1 MPPKCAT
8 EKKHRLTLAR
18 LTSYDDILTDALVD
32 HVYYWTTIRKNRN
45 LYHAS
50 RGVREEDIT
59 SILQKMVIIGKNAE
73 KAESE
78 LLQLSGLRKFME
90 SLPPGKERDDFR
102 KHMRRYINIYLPDC
116 PFEITSTNRYTV
128 VTHEASVTAR
138 RLIRKGETVKY
149 LCGVQVIMTK
159 EEEADINQRR
169 RDFSIVVSSRNKSAS
184 LFLGPARFA
193 NHDCGANAELM
204 RTGNAG
210 MEIIA
215 VRDIEI
221 GDEITVTYGD
231 NYFGEDNCE
240 CLCKTC
246 EDNRENGWEMEDDDG
261 SSTPV
266 AKLSVEEP
274 AGAIGNYT
282 LRRRRSDFVDSSR
295 TPSATPDLRPHVP
308 KGTPK
313 RSIKVAKEPTS
324 PELSPS
330 QQLVESNKKRER
342 REESTPDPQT
352 TRKRPRTGRSIKEE
366 SVPARDLDG
375 LYSTPESSRASS
387 VFESR
392 HDTAHML
399 PSHDSNLTDTTSVDE
414 DAIIVRPLRKKSHSR
429 LRKDVRELSSPTGM
443 DADTPGSDAATAI
456 AEFAGE
462 VGSAIASITELA
474 AIDSDVLEP
483 KSSRKLKR
491 PSTKL
496 LTKTLASTTKKRKYV
511 KKRAPAVTD
520 VDHAPEVRKPGDYV
534 LTPLLLAQPAS
545 AWISCKICDEYFVQL
560 DAYLTRSS
568 CPRCERHSKLYG
580 FQWPKTDKEG
590 RDDSEERILDH
601 RTIHRF
607 IRPDEER
614 SIRKRERGRGSTGS
628 PEITVEAVVDTQ
640 ERPRPQRLRR
650 KSAPLQVD
658 KIVGIGGSQ
667 VGGMVPTPGYLDCT
681 TALRFRLLRSEVGAQ
696 GHELLS
702 PPTANA
708 PTYFNQLSQFD
719 LFNPTESFLYRE
731 EKRIMS
737 DIEITGDNSLT
748 EHGGSADVEMGGD
761 EVVEVATADGSK
773 NDEGGR
779 EQEVVEEEEEEETV
793 PARVTYVDH
802 LKSPI
807 VELTVGQDD
816 TKTILSAH
824 QALLVQSP
832 FFEDA
837 CAEFNSDTPRR
848 SIDLSEENLDAVGC
862 FLEYLY
868 TGEYFPQRVTGQRG
882 LVKDPTMPEL
892 DETGEQLLKH
902 ARVYT
907 LAGKFG
913 VDALKALSLSK
924 IHCVNSNAKGEIQ
937 YARYVYANT
946 TEGDTTIRK
955 PVASFWAHRSHV
967 LRAEAEDE
975 FRKMCLEFPQFG
987 FDVLTRVL
995 DEKLKNESREKPHS
1009 TPSGSSRKRQRH
1021 IQV

>member
-1 MPPKCAT
+1 MPPKCPT
-8 EKKHRLTLAR
+8 EKKHRLSLAR

-59 SILQKMVIIGKNAE
+59 SILQKMVIIGKDAE
-73 KAESE
+73 KAEAQ
-78 LLQLSGLRKFME
+78 LLQLSGLKKFLE
-90 SLPPGKERDDFR
+90 SLPPGRERDDFR
-102 KHMRRYINIYLPDC
+102 KHMRRYVNIYLPDC

-138 RLIRKGETVKY
+138 RFIKKGETVKY

-159 EEEADINQRR
+159 EEEADINQRK

-215 VRDIEI
+215 VRDIEV

-246 EDNRENGWEMEDDDG
+246 EDNRENGWELEDDDATG
-261 SSTPV
+261 TPV
-266 AKLSVEEP
+266 AKPSVEEP
-274 AGAIGNYT
+274 TGVIGSYS

-295 TPSATPDLRPHVP
+295 TSSATPDLRPRVL

-313 RSIKVAKEPTS
+313 RANKLVKEPTS

-330 QQLVESNKKRER
+330 QQLIESNKKREWC
-342 REESTPDPQT
+342 EEASTAEQPT
-352 TRKRPRTGRSIKEE
+352 ARKRRRTEGIVKEE
-366 SVPARDLDG
+366 SMPARDVDG

-387 VFESR
+387 VFEPR
-392 HDTAHML
+392 HGLSQVL

-414 DAIIVRPLRKKSHSR
+414 DTIVVQTKQTKREKRQSLLREIAR
-429 LRKDVRELSSPTGM
+429 QLSSPIAT
-443 DADTPGSDAATAI
+443 DTDDVGSDSAITIAA
-456 AEFAGE
+456 FAGE
-462 VGSAIASITELA
+462 VGAAITSITKLGTVG
-474 AIDSDVLEP
+474 SDMSEP

-520 VDHAPEVRKPGDYV
+520 VDHAPEIRKPGDYV

-580 FQWPKTDKEG
+580 YQWPKTDKEG

-614 SIRKRERGRGSTGS
+614 SVRKRERSRGSTGT
-628 PEITVEAVVDTQ
+628 PEVSNISESVVDTK
-640 ERPRPQRLRR
+640 ERPRLQRLRR
-650 KSAPLQVD
+650 K
-658 KIVGIGGSQ
+658 
-667 VGGMVPTPGYLDCT
+667 PG
-681 TALRFRLLRSEVGAQ
+681 RL
-696 GHELLS
+696 
-702 PPTANA
+702 
-708 PTYFNQLSQFD
+708 
-719 LFNPTESFLYRE
+719 
-731 EKRIMS
+731 
-737 DIEITGDNSLT
+737 
-748 EHGGSADVEMGGD
+748 
-761 EVVEVATADGSK
+761 
-773 NDEGGR
+773 
-779 EQEVVEEEEEEETV
+779 
-793 PARVTYVDH
+793 
-802 LKSPI
+802 
-807 VELTVGQDD
+807 
-816 TKTILSAH
+816 
-824 QALLVQSP
+824 
-832 FFEDA
+832 
-837 CAEFNSDTPRR
+837 
-848 SIDLSEENLDAVGC
+848 
-862 FLEYLY
+862 
-868 TGEYFPQRVTGQRG
+868 
-882 LVKDPTMPEL
+882 
-892 DETGEQLLKH
+892 
-902 ARVYT
+902 T
-907 LAGKFG
+907 L
-913 VDALKALSLSK
+913 
-924 IHCVNSNAKGEIQ
+924 
-937 YARYVYANT
+937 
-946 TEGDTTIRK
+946 
-955 PVASFWAHRSHV
+955 
-967 LRAEAEDE
+967 
-975 FRKMCLEFPQFG
+975 
-987 FDVLTRVL
+987 
-995 DEKLKNESREKPHS
+995 
-1009 TPSGSSRKRQRH
+1009 
-1021 IQV
+1021 

>member
-1 MPPKCAT
+1 MPPKCPS

-59 SILQKMVIIGKNAE
+59 PILQNMVIIGKDAE
-73 KAESE
+73 KAEAQ
-78 LLQLSGLRKFME
+78 LLQLSGLRKFLE

-102 KHMRRYINIYLPDC
+102 KHMRRYVNIYLPDC

-138 RLIRKGETVKY
+138 RLIKKGETVKY

-204 RTGNAG
+204 RTGAAG

-215 VRDIEI
+215 VRDIEV

-246 EDNRENGWEMEDDDG
+246 EDNRENGWELEDDDG
-261 SSTPV
+261 SSTP
-266 AKLSVEEP
+266 ATKPSIEEP
-274 AGAIGNYT
+274 TVVIGNYS
-282 LRRRRSDFVDSSR
+282 LRRRKSDFVDSSR
-295 TPSATPDLRPHVP
+295 TPSVTPDLRPRVL

-313 RSIKVAKEPTS
+313 RSSKIAKEPTS

-330 QQLVESNKKRER
+330 QQLIESNKKREWR
-342 REESTPDPQT
+342 DEASTAEQHT
-352 TRKRPRTGRSIKEE
+352 ARKRQRTEGIVKEE
-366 SVPARDLDG
+366 SIPARDLDG

-392 HDTAHML
+392 HDSAQML

-414 DAIIVRPLRKKSHSR
+414 DTIIVRPMRKKSHSR
-429 LRKDVRELSSPTGM
+429 LRKDVREQSSPAGVE
-443 DADTPGSDAATAI
+443 ADNPVTDAAIAM
-456 AEFAGE
+456 AEFTGE
-462 VGSAIASITELA
+462 IGTAVASITTLA
-474 AIDSDVLEP
+474 TTDSDALEP

-511 KKRAPAVTD
+511 KKRAPVVTD
-520 VDHAPEVRKPGDYV
+520 KDHAPEIRKPGDYV
-534 LTPLLLAQPAS
+534 LTPLLLSQPAS

-580 FQWPKTDKEG
+580 YQWPKTDKEG
-590 RDDSEERILDH
+590 RNDSEERILDH

-614 SIRKRERGRGSTGS
+614 SIRKRERSRGSTGS
-628 PEITVEAVVDTQ
+628 PDVSNISVETTADTQ

-650 KSAPLQVD
+650 K
-658 KIVGIGGSQ
+658 
-667 VGGMVPTPGYLDCT
+667 PG
-681 TALRFRLLRSEVGAQ
+681 RL
-696 GHELLS
+696 
-702 PPTANA
+702 
-708 PTYFNQLSQFD
+708 
-719 LFNPTESFLYRE
+719 
-731 EKRIMS
+731 
-737 DIEITGDNSLT
+737 
-748 EHGGSADVEMGGD
+748 
-761 EVVEVATADGSK
+761 
-773 NDEGGR
+773 
-779 EQEVVEEEEEEETV
+779 
-793 PARVTYVDH
+793 
-802 LKSPI
+802 
-807 VELTVGQDD
+807 
-816 TKTILSAH
+816 
-824 QALLVQSP
+824 
-832 FFEDA
+832 
-837 CAEFNSDTPRR
+837 
-848 SIDLSEENLDAVGC
+848 
-862 FLEYLY
+862 
-868 TGEYFPQRVTGQRG
+868 
-882 LVKDPTMPEL
+882 
-892 DETGEQLLKH
+892 
-902 ARVYT
+902 T
-907 LAGKFG
+907 L
-913 VDALKALSLSK
+913 
-924 IHCVNSNAKGEIQ
+924 
-937 YARYVYANT
+937 
-946 TEGDTTIRK
+946 
-955 PVASFWAHRSHV
+955 
-967 LRAEAEDE
+967 
-975 FRKMCLEFPQFG
+975 
-987 FDVLTRVL
+987 
-995 DEKLKNESREKPHS
+995 
-1009 TPSGSSRKRQRH
+1009 
-1021 IQV
+1021 

>member
-1 MPPKCAT
+1 MPPKCPS

-32 HVYYWTTIRKNRN
+32 HVSYYPVARRALLTIGNKVYYWTTIRKNRN

-59 SILQKMVIIGKNAE
+59 SILQKMVIIGKDAE
-73 KAESE
+73 KAEAE
-78 LLQLSGLRKFME
+78 LLQLSGLRKFMD
-90 SLPPGKERDDFR
+90 SLPQGKERDDFR
-102 KHMRRYINIYLPDC
+102 KHMRRYVNIYLPDC

-138 RLIRKGETVKY
+138 RLIKKGQTVKY

-204 RTGNAG
+204 RTGAAG

-215 VRDIEI
+215 VRDIEV

-246 EDNRENGWEMEDDDG
+246 EDNRENGWEVEDDDAA
-261 SSTPV
+261 STP
-266 AKLSVEEP
+266 ATKPSVEEP
-274 AGAIGNYT
+274 TGAIGSYS

-295 TPSATPDLRPHVP
+295 TPSATPDLRPRVL

-313 RSIKVAKEPTS
+313 RSSNVAKEPTS
-324 PELSPS
+324 PDFSPS
-330 QQLVESNKKRER
+330 QQLVESSKKRKWRDET
-342 REESTPDPQT
+342 STADET
-352 TRKRPRTGRSIKEE
+352 TARKRQRTEGLIKEE
-366 SVPARDLDG
+366 YIPATDLDG

-392 HDTAHML
+392 RDSAQML

-414 DAIIVRPLRKKSHSR
+414 DTIIVRPMRKKGHSR
-429 LRKDVRELSSPTGM
+429 LRKDVREQSSPIGM
-443 DADTPGSDAATAI
+443 DADNLGSDAATTV

-462 VGSAIASITELA
+462 VGAAIASITKLDTT
-474 AIDSDVLEP
+474 DSDALEP

-511 KKRAPAVTD
+511 KKKAPAVTD
-520 VDHAPEVRKPGDYV
+520 VDHAPEIRKPGDYV

-580 FQWPKTDKEG
+580 YQWPKTDKEG

-614 SIRKRERGRGSTGS
+614 SIRKRERSRDSTGS
-628 PEITVEAVVDTQ
+628 PGVSNISVETLVDTQ
-640 ERPRPQRLRR
+640 EQPRPQRLRR
-650 KSAPLQVD
+650 K
-658 KIVGIGGSQ
+658 
-667 VGGMVPTPGYLDCT
+667 PG
-681 TALRFRLLRSEVGAQ
+681 R
-696 GHELLS
+696 
-702 PPTANA
+702 
-708 PTYFNQLSQFD
+708 
-719 LFNPTESFLYRE
+719 
-731 EKRIMS
+731 
-737 DIEITGDNSLT
+737 
-748 EHGGSADVEMGGD
+748 
-761 EVVEVATADGSK
+761 
-773 NDEGGR
+773 
-779 EQEVVEEEEEEETV
+779 
-793 PARVTYVDH
+793 
-802 LKSPI
+802 
-807 VELTVGQDD
+807 
-816 TKTILSAH
+816 
-824 QALLVQSP
+824 
-832 FFEDA
+832 
-837 CAEFNSDTPRR
+837 
-848 SIDLSEENLDAVGC
+848 
-862 FLEYLY
+862 
-868 TGEYFPQRVTGQRG
+868 
-882 LVKDPTMPEL
+882 
-892 DETGEQLLKH
+892 
-902 ARVYT
+902 
-907 LAGKFG
+907 
-913 VDALKALSLSK
+913 LSL
-924 IHCVNSNAKGEIQ
+924 
-937 YARYVYANT
+937 
-946 TEGDTTIRK
+946 
-955 PVASFWAHRSHV
+955 
-967 LRAEAEDE
+967 
-975 FRKMCLEFPQFG
+975 
-987 FDVLTRVL
+987 
-995 DEKLKNESREKPHS
+995 
-1009 TPSGSSRKRQRH
+1009 
-1021 IQV
+1021 

>member
-1 MPPKCAT
+1 MPPKCPS

-32 HVYYWTTIRKNRN
+32 HVRYYPPPRCTTLTILNKVYYWTTIRKNRN

-59 SILQKMVIIGKNAE
+59 SILQKIVIIGKNPE
-73 KAESE
+73 KAEAQ
-78 LLQLSGLRKFME
+78 LLQLPGLRKFVD
-90 SLPPGKERDDFR
+90 SLPQGKERDDFR
-102 KHMRRYINIYLPDC
+102 KHMRRYVNIYLTDC

-138 RLIRKGETVKY
+138 RFIKKGESVKY

-184 LFLGPARFA
+184 IFLGPARFA

-204 RTGNAG
+204 RTGAAG

-246 EDNRENGWEMEDDDG
+246 EDNRENGWELEDDDAA
-261 SSTPV
+261 STPTM
-266 AKLSVEEP
+266 KPSVEEP
-274 AGAIGNYT
+274 TGNVRSYS

-313 RSIKVAKEPTS
+313 RSIKVAKETTT

-330 QQLVESNKKRER
+330 QQLVESNKKREW
-342 REESTPDPQT
+342 REKASTAEDHAA
-352 TRKRPRTGRSIKEE
+352 RKRQRTEGLIKEE
-366 SVPARDLDG
+366 SVSARDLDG

-392 HDTAHML
+392 HDSTQIL

-414 DAIIVRPLRKKSHSR
+414 DTIIVRPMRKKSNSR
-429 LRKDVRELSSPTGM
+429 LRRDVREQSSPAGM
-443 DADTPGSDAATAI
+443 DADNLGSDAAVTT

-462 VGSAIASITELA
+462 VGVAMASITKLDT
-474 AIDSDVLEP
+474 ISSSTLGP
-483 KSSRKLKR
+483 ISSRKLKR

-520 VDHAPEVRKPGDYV
+520 VDHAPEIRKPGDYV

-580 FQWPKTDKEG
+580 YQWPKTDKEG

-628 PEITVEAVVDTQ
+628 PEVSNISVETEVDTQ

-650 KSAPLQVD
+650 K
-658 KIVGIGGSQ
+658 
-667 VGGMVPTPGYLDCT
+667 PG
-681 TALRFRLLRSEVGAQ
+681 RL
-696 GHELLS
+696 
-702 PPTANA
+702 
-708 PTYFNQLSQFD
+708 
-719 LFNPTESFLYRE
+719 
-731 EKRIMS
+731 
-737 DIEITGDNSLT
+737 
-748 EHGGSADVEMGGD
+748 
-761 EVVEVATADGSK
+761 
-773 NDEGGR
+773 
-779 EQEVVEEEEEEETV
+779 
-793 PARVTYVDH
+793 
-802 LKSPI
+802 
-807 VELTVGQDD
+807 
-816 TKTILSAH
+816 
-824 QALLVQSP
+824 
-832 FFEDA
+832 
-837 CAEFNSDTPRR
+837 
-848 SIDLSEENLDAVGC
+848 
-862 FLEYLY
+862 
-868 TGEYFPQRVTGQRG
+868 
-882 LVKDPTMPEL
+882 
-892 DETGEQLLKH
+892 
-902 ARVYT
+902 T
-907 LAGKFG
+907 L
-913 VDALKALSLSK
+913 
-924 IHCVNSNAKGEIQ
+924 
-937 YARYVYANT
+937 
-946 TEGDTTIRK
+946 
-955 PVASFWAHRSHV
+955 
-967 LRAEAEDE
+967 
-975 FRKMCLEFPQFG
+975 
-987 FDVLTRVL
+987 
-995 DEKLKNESREKPHS
+995 
-1009 TPSGSSRKRQRH
+1009 
-1021 IQV
+1021 

>member
-1 MPPKCAT
+1 MPPKCSS

-32 HVYYWTTIRKNRN
+32 HVRYYPAPRCTTLTIVNKVYYWKTIRKNRN

-59 SILQKMVIIGKNAE
+59 SILQKIFIIGKNPE
-73 KAESE
+73 KAEAQ
-78 LLQLSGLRKFME
+78 LLQLPGLRKFVD
-90 SLPPGKERDDFR
+90 SLPQGKERDDFR
-102 KHMRRYINIYLPDC
+102 KHMRRYVNIYLPDC

-138 RLIRKGETVKY
+138 RFIKKGESVKY

-184 LFLGPARFA
+184 IFLGPARFA

-204 RTGNAG
+204 RTGAAG

-215 VRDIEI
+215 VRDIDI

-246 EDNRENGWEMEDDDG
+246 EDNRENGWELEDDDAA
-261 SSTPV
+261 STQAMKP
-266 AKLSVEEP
+266 SVEEP
-274 AGAIGNYT
+274 TGNVRSYS

-313 RSIKVAKEPTS
+313 RTIKVAKETTT

-330 QQLVESNKKRER
+330 QQLVESNKKREW
-342 REESTPDPQT
+342 REKASTAEEHT
-352 TRKRPRTGRSIKEE
+352 ARKRQRTEGLIKEE
-366 SVPARDLDG
+366 SVSARDLDG

-392 HDTAHML
+392 HDSTQIL

-414 DAIIVRPLRKKSHSR
+414 DTIIVRPMRKKSHSR
-429 LRKDVRELSSPTGM
+429 LRRDVREQSSPAGM
-443 DADTPGSDAATAI
+443 DADNLGSDAVVTT

-462 VGSAIASITELA
+462 VGVAMASIS
-474 AIDSDVLEP
+474 SDTLGP
-483 KSSRKLKR
+483 KFSRKLKR

-520 VDHAPEVRKPGDYV
+520 VDHAPEIRKPGDYV

-580 FQWPKTDKEG
+580 YQWPNTDKEG

-628 PEITVEAVVDTQ
+628 PEVSNISVETEVDTQ

-650 KSAPLQVD
+650 K
-658 KIVGIGGSQ
+658 
-667 VGGMVPTPGYLDCT
+667 PG
-681 TALRFRLLRSEVGAQ
+681 RL
-696 GHELLS
+696 
-702 PPTANA
+702 
-708 PTYFNQLSQFD
+708 
-719 LFNPTESFLYRE
+719 
-731 EKRIMS
+731 
-737 DIEITGDNSLT
+737 
-748 EHGGSADVEMGGD
+748 
-761 EVVEVATADGSK
+761 
-773 NDEGGR
+773 
-779 EQEVVEEEEEEETV
+779 
-793 PARVTYVDH
+793 
-802 LKSPI
+802 
-807 VELTVGQDD
+807 
-816 TKTILSAH
+816 
-824 QALLVQSP
+824 
-832 FFEDA
+832 
-837 CAEFNSDTPRR
+837 
-848 SIDLSEENLDAVGC
+848 
-862 FLEYLY
+862 
-868 TGEYFPQRVTGQRG
+868 
-882 LVKDPTMPEL
+882 
-892 DETGEQLLKH
+892 
-902 ARVYT
+902 T
-907 LAGKFG
+907 L
-913 VDALKALSLSK
+913 
-924 IHCVNSNAKGEIQ
+924 
-937 YARYVYANT
+937 
-946 TEGDTTIRK
+946 
-955 PVASFWAHRSHV
+955 
-967 LRAEAEDE
+967 
-975 FRKMCLEFPQFG
+975 
-987 FDVLTRVL
+987 
-995 DEKLKNESREKPHS
+995 
-1009 TPSGSSRKRQRH
+1009 
-1021 IQV
+1021 

>member
-1 MPPKCAT
+1 MPPKCPT
-8 EKKHRLTLAR
+8 EKKHRLSLAR

-59 SILQKMVIIGKNAE
+59 SILQKMVIIGKDAE
-73 KAESE
+73 KAEAQ
-78 LLQLSGLRKFME
+78 LLQLSGLKKFLE
-90 SLPPGKERDDFR
+90 SLPPGRERDDFR
-102 KHMRRYINIYLPDC
+102 KHMRRYVNIYLPDC

-138 RLIRKGETVKY
+138 RFIKKGETVKY

-159 EEEADINQRR
+159 EEEADINQRK

-215 VRDIEI
+215 VRDIEV

-246 EDNRENGWEMEDDDG
+246 EDNRENGWELEDDDATG
-261 SSTPV
+261 TPV
-266 AKLSVEEP
+266 AKPSVEEP
-274 AGAIGNYT
+274 TGVIGSYS

-295 TPSATPDLRPHVP
+295 TSSATPDLRPRVL

-313 RSIKVAKEPTS
+313 RANKLVKEPTS

-330 QQLVESNKKRER
+330 QQLIESNKKREWC
-342 REESTPDPQT
+342 EEASTAEQPT
-352 TRKRPRTGRSIKEE
+352 ARKRRRTEGIVKEE
-366 SVPARDLDG
+366 SMPARDVDG

-387 VFESR
+387 VFEPR
-392 HDTAHML
+392 HGLSQVL

-414 DAIIVRPLRKKSHSR
+414 DTIVVQTKQTKREKRQSLLREIAR
-429 LRKDVRELSSPTGM
+429 QLSSPIAT
-443 DADTPGSDAATAI
+443 DTDDVGSDSAITIAA
-456 AEFAGE
+456 FAGE
-462 VGSAIASITELA
+462 VGAAITSITKLGTVG
-474 AIDSDVLEP
+474 SDTSEP

-520 VDHAPEVRKPGDYV
+520 VDHAPEIRKPGDYV

-580 FQWPKTDKEG
+580 YQWPKTDKEG

-614 SIRKRERGRGSTGS
+614 SVRKRERSRGSTGT
-628 PEITVEAVVDTQ
+628 PEVSNISESVVDIK
-640 ERPRPQRLRR
+640 ERPRLQRLRR
-650 KSAPLQVD
+650 K
-658 KIVGIGGSQ
+658 
-667 VGGMVPTPGYLDCT
+667 PG
-681 TALRFRLLRSEVGAQ
+681 RL
-696 GHELLS
+696 
-702 PPTANA
+702 
-708 PTYFNQLSQFD
+708 
-719 LFNPTESFLYRE
+719 
-731 EKRIMS
+731 
-737 DIEITGDNSLT
+737 
-748 EHGGSADVEMGGD
+748 
-761 EVVEVATADGSK
+761 
-773 NDEGGR
+773 
-779 EQEVVEEEEEEETV
+779 
-793 PARVTYVDH
+793 
-802 LKSPI
+802 
-807 VELTVGQDD
+807 
-816 TKTILSAH
+816 
-824 QALLVQSP
+824 
-832 FFEDA
+832 
-837 CAEFNSDTPRR
+837 
-848 SIDLSEENLDAVGC
+848 
-862 FLEYLY
+862 
-868 TGEYFPQRVTGQRG
+868 
-882 LVKDPTMPEL
+882 
-892 DETGEQLLKH
+892 
-902 ARVYT
+902 T
-907 LAGKFG
+907 L
-913 VDALKALSLSK
+913 
-924 IHCVNSNAKGEIQ
+924 
-937 YARYVYANT
+937 
-946 TEGDTTIRK
+946 
-955 PVASFWAHRSHV
+955 
-967 LRAEAEDE
+967 
-975 FRKMCLEFPQFG
+975 
-987 FDVLTRVL
+987 
-995 DEKLKNESREKPHS
+995 
-1009 TPSGSSRKRQRH
+1009 
-1021 IQV
+1021 

>member
-1 MPPKCAT
+1 MPPICPP

-59 SILQKMVIIGKNAE
+59 SILQKMVIIGKDAE
-73 KAESE
+73 KAESQ
-78 LLQLSGLRKFME
+78 LLQLSGLRKFMD
-90 SLPPGKERDDFR
+90 SLPQGKERDDFR
-102 KHMRRYINIYLPDC
+102 KHMRRYVNIYLPDC

-138 RLIRKGETVKY
+138 RLIKKGETVKY

-204 RTGNAG
+204 RTGHAG

-215 VRDIEI
+215 VRDIEV

-246 EDNRENGWEMEDDDG
+246 EDNRENGWELEDDDAA
-261 SSTPV
+261 STPA
-266 AKLSVEEP
+266 AKPSVEQATEVV
-274 AGAIGNYT
+274 GSYS

-295 TPSATPDLRPHVP
+295 TPSATPDLRPRVP

-313 RSIKVAKEPTS
+313 RFSKIAKEPTS

-330 QQLVESNKKRER
+330 QQLMESNKKREWR
-342 REESTPDPQT
+342 DELSTAEQHMA
-352 TRKRPRTGRSIKEE
+352 RKRQRTEGIVKEE
-366 SVPARDLDG
+366 CIPTRDLDG

-392 HDTAHML
+392 HDSTQML

-414 DAIIVRPLRKKSHSR
+414 DTIIVRPMRKKSHSR
-429 LRKDVRELSSPTGM
+429 LRKDVREQSSPVGM
-443 DADTPGSDAATAI
+443 DADNLGSDAATTM

-462 VGSAIASITELA
+462 IGAAMASITKLGS
-474 AIDSDVLEP
+474 IDSDP

-520 VDHAPEVRKPGDYV
+520 VDHAPEIRKPGDYV

-580 FQWPKTDKEG
+580 YQWPKTDKEG
-590 RDDSEERILDH
+590 RNDSEERILDH

-614 SIRKRERGRGSTGS
+614 SIRKRERSRGSTDS
-628 PEITVEAVVDTQ
+628 PEVSNISVETVPLNDSKNYSNNARNTTYPPST
-640 ERPRPQRLRR
+640 RPLNSSRQT
-650 KSAPLQVD
+650 
-658 KIVGIGGSQ
+658 
-667 VGGMVPTPGYLDCT
+667 TP
-681 TALRFRLLRSEVGAQ
+681 S
-696 GHELLS
+696 
-702 PPTANA
+702 
-708 PTYFNQLSQFD
+708 
-719 LFNPTESFLYRE
+719 FNPIKSFLCFE
-731 EKRIMS
+731 EQRIMP
-737 DIEITGDNSLT
+737 DIEVTGDNSLT
-748 EHGGSADVEMGGD
+748 ENDGSADVEMGGD
-761 EVVEVATADGSK
+761 EVVEVAATDGDKNTDGEKDQEIAD
-773 NDEGGR
+773 
-779 EQEVVEEEEEEETV
+779 EEEEQV

-802 LKSPI
+802 LRSPI

-837 CAEFNSDTPRR
+837 CAQFSSDKPHR

-868 TGEYFPQRVTGQRG
+868 TGEYFPQRVIGQRG
-882 LVKDPTMPEL
+882 LVKDPSMPEF
-892 DETGEQLLKH
+892 DETGDQLLKH

-907 LAGKFG
+907 LADKFG

-946 TEGDTTIRK
+946 SEGDTTIRR

>member
-1 MPPKCAT
+1 MPPKCPS

-59 SILQKMVIIGKNAE
+59 SILQKMVIIGKDAE
-73 KAESE
+73 KAEAQ
-78 LLQLSGLRKFME
+78 LLQLPGLRKYMD

-102 KHMRRYINIYLPDC
+102 KHMRRYVNIYLPDC

-138 RLIRKGETVKY
+138 RLIKKGETVRY

-204 RTGNAG
+204 RTGAAG

-246 EDNRENGWEMEDDDG
+246 EDNRENGWELEDDDAAA
-261 SSTPV
+261 STP
-266 AKLSVEEP
+266 ATKPSVEPTTEV
-274 AGAIGNYT
+274 IGSYS
-282 LRRRRSDFVDSSR
+282 LRRRRSDFVDFSR
-295 TPSATPDLRPHVP
+295 TPSAAPDLRPRVP

-313 RSIKVAKEPTS
+313 RSSRTAKEPTS

-330 QQLVESNKKRER
+330 QQLTESNKKREWR
-342 REESTPDPQT
+342 DEASTVGQDMA
-352 TRKRPRTGRSIKEE
+352 RKRQCTEGTIKEE
-366 SVPARDLDG
+366 CIPARDLDG

-392 HDTAHML
+392 HGSAQML

-414 DAIIVRPLRKKSHSR
+414 DTITVRPLRKKSHSR
-429 LRKDVRELSSPTGM
+429 LRKDVREQSSPSSTN
-443 DADTPGSDAATAI
+443 ADNFGSDSTLAI

-462 VGSAIASITELA
+462 IGAAIASIAKVA
-474 AIDSDVLEP
+474 ATDPDAVEP

-511 KKRAPAVTD
+511 KKKAPAVTD
-520 VDHAPEVRKPGDYV
+520 VDHAPEIRKPGDYV

-580 FQWPKTDKEG
+580 YQWPKTDKEG
-590 RDDSEERILDH
+590 REDSEERILDH

-614 SIRKRERGRGSTGS
+614 SIRKRERSSGSTGS
-628 PEITVEAVVDTQ
+628 PEVSNISDESIVDTQ

-650 KSAPLQVD
+650 K
-658 KIVGIGGSQ
+658 
-667 VGGMVPTPGYLDCT
+667 PG
-681 TALRFRLLRSEVGAQ
+681 RL
-696 GHELLS
+696 
-702 PPTANA
+702 
-708 PTYFNQLSQFD
+708 
-719 LFNPTESFLYRE
+719 
-731 EKRIMS
+731 
-737 DIEITGDNSLT
+737 
-748 EHGGSADVEMGGD
+748 
-761 EVVEVATADGSK
+761 
-773 NDEGGR
+773 
-779 EQEVVEEEEEEETV
+779 
-793 PARVTYVDH
+793 
-802 LKSPI
+802 
-807 VELTVGQDD
+807 
-816 TKTILSAH
+816 
-824 QALLVQSP
+824 
-832 FFEDA
+832 
-837 CAEFNSDTPRR
+837 
-848 SIDLSEENLDAVGC
+848 
-862 FLEYLY
+862 
-868 TGEYFPQRVTGQRG
+868 
-882 LVKDPTMPEL
+882 
-892 DETGEQLLKH
+892 
-902 ARVYT
+902 T
-907 LAGKFG
+907 L
-913 VDALKALSLSK
+913 
-924 IHCVNSNAKGEIQ
+924 
-937 YARYVYANT
+937 
-946 TEGDTTIRK
+946 
-955 PVASFWAHRSHV
+955 
-967 LRAEAEDE
+967 
-975 FRKMCLEFPQFG
+975 
-987 FDVLTRVL
+987 
-995 DEKLKNESREKPHS
+995 
-1009 TPSGSSRKRQRH
+1009 
-1021 IQV
+1021 